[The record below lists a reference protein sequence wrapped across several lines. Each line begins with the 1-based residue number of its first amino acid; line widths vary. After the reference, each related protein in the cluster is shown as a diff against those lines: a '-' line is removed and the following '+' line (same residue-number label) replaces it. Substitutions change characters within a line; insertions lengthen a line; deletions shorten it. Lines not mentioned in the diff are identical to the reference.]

1 MVYLLWSLVNLA
13 ALCWF
18 LYISFSVLKLIKEH
32 LGVPSLIIFILGSL
46 SFSQGTLTN
55 DKQPTSYNDQMTLG
69 VQIIDE
75 QLWYNTSLFYAYPKD
90 SVTGEARG
98 DVSQSGLVIG
108 HSWKPASS
116 RLWFENGKLNYSV
129 SGTHEWKFL
138 GLKLYSEPQ
147 RFTGKI
153 E

>member
-1 MVYLLWSLVNLA
+1 MVYLLWSLINLA

-18 LYISFSVLKLIKEH
+18 LYIAFSVLKLIKEH

-55 DKQPTSYNDQMTLG
+55 EKPQPSYNEQMTLG
-69 VQIIDE
+69 VQMIDE

-90 SVTGEARG
+90 SLTGEARG

-108 HSWKPASS
+108 HGWKPTLS

-138 GLKLYSEPQ
+138 GLTLYSEPKQ
-147 RFTGKI
+147 FTGHIK
-153 E
+153 